1 LKRNDNPGGYLQK
14 TFGSYGFCGDFN
26 ESLIHDIAKTN
37 GADSMALSRCPNKNS
52 VHCEVRGSFD

>member
-1 LKRNDNPGGYLQK
+1 MQK